1 MIDHPIERVLP
12 NLEKV
17 RPNGDRS
24 WMACCPAHEDR
35 TPSLS
40 ISAGDDGR
48 VLLNCFAGCG
58 VEAVLAALGLELS
71 DLYVTLPEDTRR
83 GTLASQAPHKPPR
96 DEPTPRAFVSL
107 DDVRAA
113 YVGSLGEP
121 SASWTYRDPAGEVL
135 GVVFRWETPNGKT
148 IRPAFRVGDGWRQTY
163 PPVRPLYGLERIAG
177 EDRVFVVE
185 GEKAAERLRTLGFP
199 AVTSAGV
206 IWSIVTPPRAVA
218 IMLVARS
225 GSANTSRLRHCIGIL
240 VCADRCIATSASPMG
255 VTG

>member
-58 VEAVLAALGLELS
+58 VEAILAALRLELS

-83 GTLASQAPHKPPR
+83 GTLASQAPQKPPR
-96 DEPTPRAFVSL
+96 DEPTTRAFVCL

-121 SASWTYRDPAGEVL
+121 SASWTYRDPAGEVF

-148 IRPAFRVGDGWRQTY
+148 IRSAWRRVHEWSMS
-163 PPVRPLYGLERIAG
+163 PPTIRPLYRLDQVAEVGPGLHR
-177 EDRVFVVE
+177 
-185 GEKAAERLRTLGFP
+185 
-199 AVTSAGV
+199 
-206 IWSIVTPPRAVA
+206 
-218 IMLVARS
+218 
-225 GSANTSRLRHCIGIL
+225 
-240 VCADRCIATSASPMG
+240 
-255 VTG
+255 